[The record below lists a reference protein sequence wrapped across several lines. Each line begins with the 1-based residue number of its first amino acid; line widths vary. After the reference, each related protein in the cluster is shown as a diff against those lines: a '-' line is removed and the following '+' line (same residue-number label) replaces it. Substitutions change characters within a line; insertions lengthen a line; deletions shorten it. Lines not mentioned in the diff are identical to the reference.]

1 MLLENT
7 LINRQRSSSLSDS
20 IPANLPRDENKKTP
34 SSADVNV
41 KEGMDYQI
49 TADNNWTEIGR
60 KRQRNSPENLSRNL
74 KQTKLNNYWLSTP
87 VPISNRFEN
96 LETEDHPET
105 DPSTNEKLTKPPPI
119 FVDKVNNVQPLIK
132 LLNDHVNN
140 NYEIKVLRNDQ
151 VKILPRTSEAYT
163 TIVKQLEFKETE
175 FYTYKPKQER
185 DFKVILKNLHSS
197 MDTSEIIK
205 ALDELDH
212 TVTNIWNIKSTRT
225 KKSLPMFVVELLP
238 KDNNKQIYEVRS
250 LVHCRVTF
258 EPPRPRRDIPQCANC
273 QQYGHTKAYCWRKPK
288 CIKCTGDHSS
298 DKCAR
303 KGRSDNVKCVLC
315 EGNHPANYKGCIV
328 YQNLQKSRYPQLR
341 RKHHMADQT
350 KNPNTDT
357 NTRIN
362 KLIPS
367 QSIPS
372 GTTYAQSVKDRQT
385 NRDKPPQDIVS
396 QPDNGPNEMKEL
408 MDMFKQIMQQ
418 MMTLTNLITTLT
430 AKIS

>member
-49 TADNNWTEIGR
+49 TADNNWTEIRR

-140 NYEIKVLRNDQ
+140 NYEIKVLRNNQ

-163 TIVKQLEFKETE
+163 TIVKQLELKETE

-225 KKSLPMFVVELLP
+225 K
-238 KDNNKQIYEVRS
+238 N
-250 LVHCRVTF
+250 
-258 EPPRPRRDIPQCANC
+258 
-273 QQYGHTKAYCWRKPK
+273 
-288 CIKCTGDHSS
+288 
-298 DKCAR
+298 
-303 KGRSDNVKCVLC
+303 LC
-315 EGNHPANYKGCIV
+315 LC
-328 YQNLQKSRYPQLR
+328 L
-341 RKHHMADQT
+341 
-350 KNPNTDT
+350 
-357 NTRIN
+357 
-362 KLIPS
+362 
-367 QSIPS
+367 
-372 GTTYAQSVKDRQT
+372 
-385 NRDKPPQDIVS
+385 
-396 QPDNGPNEMKEL
+396 
-408 MDMFKQIMQQ
+408 
-418 MMTLTNLITTLT
+418 
-430 AKIS
+430 